1 VFYAKFYKTQ
11 SPGDNIGG
19 LGKIPSMNMHIPLR
33 ALSFALILIALP
45 SLGGERVT
53 LDYRQLRLNALLEK
67 NTEWPGGPTVLITHG
82 TLSHNRSEIIET
94 LQLLF
99 LEYGISSLAINL
111 SLGIDDRQGPYDC
124 SGPHRHR
131 HEDAVSEMAAWL
143 GWLEDQG
150 VSQVFPLGHSR
161 GGNQTAWLA
170 THSSSELIRGL
181 ILVAPQLWSQSA
193 SAAAYQRNYDRPLQ
207 PLITTAAS
215 HVDDGT
221 GGDLL
226 RNIDFLYCPD
236 ADVTA
241 ESFLSYYGADQRKN
255 TPNLL
260 KGYAIPVLVFIG
272 SDDTTVPELVAAFE
286 PLTSNSALTVSVIDG
301 ADHFFRDLYA
311 EEVVEQA
318 AEFIEASN
326 TASAH

>member
-1 VFYAKFYKTQ
+1 M
-11 SPGDNIGG
+11 S
-19 LGKIPSMNMHIPLR
+19 MHITLR
-33 ALSFALILIALP
+33 ALSIALILIAPP

-53 LDYRQLRLNALLEK
+53 LDHRQLRLNALLDK
-67 NTEWPGGPTVLITHG
+67 NAEWPGGPTVLITHG

-131 HEDAVSEMAAWL
+131 HEDAVSEMNAWL
-143 GWLEDQG
+143 DWLEGQG

-161 GGNQTAWLA
+161 GGNQTAWFA
-170 THSSSELIRGL
+170 THSSSELIQGV
-181 ILVAPQLWSQSA
+181 ILVAPQLWSLPG
-193 SAAAYQRNYDRPLQ
+193 SAAAYQGSYHTPLQ
-207 PLITTAAS
+207 PLITNAAS
-215 HVDDGT
+215 HVEEGN
-221 GGDLL
+221 GEQLL

-236 ADVTA
+236 TSVTA
-241 ESFLSYYGADQRKN
+241 ESFLSYYGGDQRKN
-255 TPNLL
+255 TPDLL
-260 KGYAIPVLVFIG
+260 KGHTIPVRVFIG
-272 SDDTTVPELVAAFE
+272 SDDTTVPGLVAAFE
-286 PLTSNSALTVSVIDG
+286 ALGSNPALTISVIDG

-318 AEFIEASN
+318 AEFIAASVK
-326 TASAH
+326 ASTR

>member
-1 VFYAKFYKTQ
+1 MITH
-11 SPGDNIGG
+11 
-19 LGKIPSMNMHIPLR
+19 LPLR

-53 LDYRQLRLNALLEK
+53 LDHRQLRLNALLER
-67 NTEWPGGPTVLITHG
+67 NDEWPSGPTVLITHG

-111 SLGIDDRQGPYDC
+111 SLGINDRQGPYDC
-124 SGPHRHR
+124 AGPHRHR
-131 HEDAVSEMAAWL
+131 HEDALSEMNAWL
-143 GWLEDQG
+143 DWLEGQG

-161 GGNQTAWLA
+161 GGNQTAWFA
-170 THSSSELIRGL
+170 THSNSELIRGL
-181 ILVAPQLWSQSA
+181 ILLAPQLWSQSA
-193 SAAAYQRNYDRPLQ
+193 SAAAYQRNYDTPLQ

-236 ADVTA
+236 TDVTA
-241 ESFLSYYGADQRKN
+241 ESFLSYYGADHRKN
-255 TPNLL
+255 TPDLL

-272 SDDTTVPELVAAFE
+272 SDDTTIPGLVEAFE
-286 PLTSNSALTVSVIDG
+286 PLAAKPALEISVIDG

-318 AEFIEASN
+318 AEFISASDK
-326 TASAH
+326 ASAH